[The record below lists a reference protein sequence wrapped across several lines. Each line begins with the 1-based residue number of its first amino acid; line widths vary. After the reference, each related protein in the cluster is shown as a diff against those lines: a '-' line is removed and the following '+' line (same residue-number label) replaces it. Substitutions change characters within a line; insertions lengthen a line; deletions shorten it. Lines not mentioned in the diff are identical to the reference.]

1 MLCFEKYRRGEI
13 SYVSN
18 RCSKSNQKYLKLY
31 DPKQESEDIMNLDGN
46 NLYGIAMSNFFPTSG
61 FKWIYLKEFD
71 LNEHIS
77 NGSKIWVLEVD
88 LMYLK
93 ELRQLQNDYPLVPDK
108 IDIKREM
115 LSEYELKISDLYNI
129 PIGNVENLVP
139 NFIDKE
145 NVVDYEN
152 FT

>member
-46 NLYGIAMSNFFPTSG
+46 NLYGFAMSNFFPTSG

-93 ELRQLQNDYPLVPDK
+93 ELRQLQNDYPLAPDK

-115 LSEYELKISDLYNI
+115 LSEYQLKISDLCNI
-129 PIGNVENLVP
+129 PIGNVENSVP
-139 NFIDKE
+139 NFVDKE
-145 NVVDYEN
+145 NLIDYEN

>member
-46 NLYGIAMSNFFPTSG
+46 NLYGFAMSNFFPTSG

-93 ELRQLQNDYPLVPDK
+93 ELRQLQNDYPLAPDK

-129 PIGNVENLVP
+129 PIGNVKNLVP

>member
-31 DPKQESEDIMNLDGN
+31 DLKQESEDIMNLDGN
-46 NLYGIAMSNFFPTSG
+46 NLYGFAMSNFFPTSG

-93 ELRQLQNDYPLVPDK
+93 ELRQLQNDYPLAPDK

-115 LSEYELKISDLYNI
+115 LSEYELKTSDLYNI

>member
-18 RCSKSNQKYLKLY
+18 RCSKSNQKYLKFY
-31 DPKQESEDIMNLDGN
+31 YPKQESEDIMNLDGN
-46 NLYGIAMSNFFPTSG
+46 NLYGFAMSNFFPTSG
-61 FKWIYLKEFD
+61 FKWIDLKEFD
-71 LNEHIS
+71 FNEHIS

-93 ELRQLQNDYPLVPDK
+93 ELRQLQNDYPLAPDK

-145 NVVDYEN
+145 NVADYEN

>member
-1 MLCFEKYRRGEI
+1 
-13 SYVSN
+13 
-18 RCSKSNQKYLKLY
+18 
-31 DPKQESEDIMNLDGN
+31 MNLDGN
-46 NLYGIAMSNFFPTSG
+46 NLYGFAMSNFFPTSG

-93 ELRQLQNDYPLVPDK
+93 ELRQLQNDYPLAPDK

>member
-1 MLCFEKYRRGEI
+1 
-13 SYVSN
+13 
-18 RCSKSNQKYLKLY
+18 
-31 DPKQESEDIMNLDGN
+31 
-46 NLYGIAMSNFFPTSG
+46 
-61 FKWIYLKEFD
+61 
-71 LNEHIS
+71 
-77 NGSKIWVLEVD
+77 
-88 LMYLK
+88 
-93 ELRQLQNDYPLVPDK
+93 
-108 IDIKREM
+108 M

>member
-18 RCSKSNQKYLKLY
+18 RCSKSNQKYLKFY
-31 DPKQESEDIMNLDGN
+31 DPKQESEDIMNLDRN
-46 NLYGIAMSNFFPTSG
+46 NLYGFAMSNFFPTSG
-61 FKWIYLKEFD
+61 FKWIDLKEFD
-71 LNEHIS
+71 FNEHIS

-93 ELRQLQNDYPLVPDK
+93 ELRQLQNDYPLAPDK

>member
-46 NLYGIAMSNFFPTSG
+46 NLYGFAMSNFFPTSG

-93 ELRQLQNDYPLVPDK
+93 ELR
-108 IDIKREM
+108 
-115 LSEYELKISDLYNI
+115 
-129 PIGNVENLVP
+129 
-139 NFIDKE
+139 
-145 NVVDYEN
+145 
-152 FT
+152 